1 MPNVTKTYGIGLYL
15 DRAMKDK
22 NISMD
27 ELSELTGINKKL
39 LRCYRIYEKNP
50 SLNVIKKLA
59 KALDKDTN
67 FFLEDSFFKEKDVT
81 ATLLNT
87 DLISKPEE
95 VNEIDLRYSYKTM
108 SRFVNQIFNLLSM
121 DGKQKFNESLFN
133 FIKEEVCNLA
143 WEDNKDSE

>member
-1 MPNVTKTYGIGLYL
+1 
-15 DRAMKDK
+15 
-22 NISMD
+22 MD

-87 DLISKPEE
+87 DLILKPEE

-133 FIKEEVCNLA
+133 FIKEEVCNLV

>member
-1 MPNVTKTYGIGLYL
+1 MPNVTKTYRIGLYL

-27 ELSELTGINKKL
+27 ELSELTGINKNL

-59 KALDKDTN
+59 KALDKDTD

-133 FIKEEVCNLA
+133 FIKEEVCNLV

>member
-27 ELSELTGINKKL
+27 ELSELTGINKNL

-59 KALDKDTN
+59 KA
-67 FFLEDSFFKEKDVT
+67 FG
-81 ATLLNT
+81 
-87 DLISKPEE
+87 
-95 VNEIDLRYSYKTM
+95 TM
-108 SRFVNQIFNLLSM
+108 SRF
-121 DGKQKFNESLFN
+121 KTT
-133 FIKEEVCNLA
+133 
-143 WEDNKDSE
+143 

>member
-59 KALDKDTN
+59 KALDKDTK
-67 FFLEDSFFKEKDVT
+67 FL
-81 ATLLNT
+81 
-87 DLISKPEE
+87 P
-95 VNEIDLRYSYKTM
+95 
-108 SRFVNQIFNLLSM
+108 
-121 DGKQKFNESLFN
+121 
-133 FIKEEVCNLA
+133 
-143 WEDNKDSE
+143 